1 MFDSRKANGELADF
15 KEKLDISKSEFIS
28 KLINLNI
35 AKWHRDYVDLTVFD
49 GTQWELTI
57 YFSGGKRKNTRAQ
70 TIFQMSL
77 MTFACFSISHFITS
91 NKS

>member
-49 GTQWELTI
+49 GTQWGLTI
-57 YFSGGKRKNTRAQ
+57 YFSGGKRKKYEG
-70 TIFQMSL
+70 
-77 MTFACFSISHFITS
+77 S
-91 NKS
+91 NDFPNEFNDLRVLFNIPFHNK